1 MVVLKLVDE
10 SCFEEVIG
18 LEVEVSDKN
27 FVASNLRSLAEAWL
41 YRENEDVFP
50 YAILTSEHVVGFAL
64 LEKDKEEQHFLVW
77 RLMIDKKFQ
86 GQGFGKSALKSI
98 IKMASDEAVYPYV
111 QVDYV
116 KENHRMER
124 LLKSLGFEQI
134 GSDSRENF
142 TRLSI

>member
-10 SCFEEVIG
+10 SCFEEVIR

-50 YAILTSEHVVGFAL
+50 YAILTSDHVVGFDL

-98 IKMASDEAVYPYV
+98 IKMASDEAVYLYV

-116 KENHRMER
+116 RENHRMER
-124 LLKSLGFEQI
+124 LLKSLSFEQI

>member
-1 MVVLKLVDE
+1 
-10 SCFEEVIG
+10 
-18 LEVEVSDKN
+18 
-27 FVASNLRSLAEAWL
+27 
-41 YRENEDVFP
+41 
-50 YAILTSEHVVGFAL
+50 
-64 LEKDKEEQHFLVW
+64 
-77 RLMIDKKFQ
+77 
-86 GQGFGKSALKSI
+86 
-98 IKMASDEAVYPYV
+98 MASDESVYPYV